1 MAFEVSYD
9 LENEQQFWDG
19 ERVFGT
25 PPTASTNALHR
36 TRRHSLDTLSPARD
50 NR

>member
-25 PPTASTNALHR
+25 PTN
-36 TRRHSLDTLSPARD
+36 SLD
-50 NR
+50 

>member
-19 ERVFGT
+19 KYKTKQGAER
-25 PPTASTNALHR
+25 R
-36 TRRHSLDTLSPARD
+36 
-50 NR
+50 